1 MNLDRSLYK
10 YNCYHFDVHALDE
23 DSLDY
28 VKTASAK
35 LSKVISPDGFGGC
48 VPSITVQPNVT
59 NLLSADDTEP
69 DQTILDS
76 VVPLAWE
83 FC

>member
-1 MNLDRSLYK
+1 M
-10 YNCYHFDVHALDE
+10 
-23 DSLDY
+23 DSLEY
-28 VKTASAK
+28 VTLASSK
-35 LSKVISPDGFGGC
+35 LSKDILPDGFGGC
-48 VPSITVQPNVT
+48 VPSIIVQPRIT